1 MYLIAFPLLLIP
13 FAFFN
18 IVVFLLNMPLSD
30 EDKSVVFTLPLAS
43 EPDLPPVFDRSMPV
57 TMGDF
62 IVMIGMLLLYVEVL
76 KAVRPGG
83 KALMDHV
90 LSFILFLAMAGELMF
105 VPRATSSTLLL
116 LTVLG
121 FVDVITGFSM
131 RLVQPKVV
139 FERPSEVPPP
149 SVRQASGHS

>member
-30 EDKSVVFTLPLAS
+30 PEKSAVFTLPLAS
-43 EPDLPPVFDRSMPV
+43 EPTMPPVFDRSIPV
-57 TMGDF
+57 TIGDL
-62 IVMIGMLLLYVEVL
+62 IVVIGMLLLYVEVL

-90 LSFILFLAMAGELMF
+90 LSFILFVAMAGELVF
-105 VPRATSSTLLL
+105 VPRATSPTLLL

-121 FVDVITGFSM
+121 FVDAITGFSV
-131 RLVQPKVV
+131 RLVQPKIV
-139 FERPSEVPPP
+139 FERPEQAPPP
-149 SVRQASGHS
+149 SVR